1 MEVLWKTVLG
11 MINCRIGAVV
21 QFHNV
26 FHGFHTGWWVGTAY
40 LESKLLHKLIE
51 MREEVLHEFFLNL
64 RN

>member
-51 MREEVLHEFFLNL
+51 MREEVLH
-64 RN
+64 